1 MAKVKRQW
9 TSREFIRVLKDNGFT
24 YNRAKGD
31 HYIYK
36 DTKGKSI
43 TFNFRGLN
51 CMVAHR
57 LIKENGLE
65 VNT

>member
-1 MAKVKRQW
+1 MKTKRQW
-9 TSREFIRVLKDNGFT
+9 TSREFIRLLKDNGFT
-24 YNRAKGD
+24 YIRAKGD
-31 HYIYK
+31 HYTYK
-36 DTKGKSI
+36 KGPKSI

-65 VNT
+65 IR

>member
-1 MAKVKRQW
+1 MARIKRQW
-9 TSREFIRVLKDNGFT
+9 TSREFIQVLRDNGFT

-31 HYIYK
+31 HYTYK
-36 DTKGKSI
+36 KGPKSI

-65 VNT
+65 IR